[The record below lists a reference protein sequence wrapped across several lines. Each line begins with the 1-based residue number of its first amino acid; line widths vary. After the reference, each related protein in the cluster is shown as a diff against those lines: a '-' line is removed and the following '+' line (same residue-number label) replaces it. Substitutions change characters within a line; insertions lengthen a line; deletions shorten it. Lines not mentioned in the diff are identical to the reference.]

1 MRQAALRKPFGAHR
15 SQSASLPPPIGG
27 LNARDSLAN
36 MKPEDAILL
45 DNWFPR
51 TTDVAVRR
59 GFVSHATFTGNCEM
73 VIVYSGLTG
82 TKVFVAVDTTNDAI
96 IDATAGGAIST
107 PVVGGAGPT
116 VQALTSPRFDYVNY
130 GTPGGQFLSL
140 VNGANTPLQYDGT
153 TWSASTMT
161 GVTTSTL
168 FTNAV
173 YAERLWFGAKDTFN
187 VWYLGVRSITG
198 ALTQL
203 NLGSLFKLGG
213 SLNSIVT
220 VTDAADTLTDYI
232 AFVSTEGEVIAFTGT
247 DPATAANWRMA
258 AHFRIG
264 RPVCKGQRA
273 WCKYGADALIVCA
286 DGVVSLR
293 RAIATDRAENAASVS
308 DKIRN
313 LVNADVAVNGTR
325 FGWQIEVH
333 PTGSKLIV
341 NVPTAEASSSRQ
353 YVMNTQSGAWCRF
366 TGWNAFAFGIA
377 KDTLYWGGA
386 GKLVVA
392 DSSAEDGTAA
402 IATDCRQAFN
412 YFGARGKTKLVHM
425 LRPILAISGQAEVA
439 VGIDTD
445 YAENGG
451 MAFQTISGGAGDPW
465 GGLWSA
471 VWSQAATVYRR
482 WFSVAGEG
490 FAIAPKLRT
499 STDGVEV
506 AWSSTDCV
514 YEAGGRL

>member
-1 MRQAALRKPFGAHR
+1 
-15 SQSASLPPPIGG
+15 
-27 LNARDSLAN
+27 
-36 MKPEDAILL
+36 
-45 DNWFPR
+45 
-51 TTDVAVRR
+51 
-59 GFVSHATFTGNCEM
+59 
-73 VIVYSGLTG
+73 
-82 TKVFVAVDTTNDAI
+82 
-96 IDATAGGAIST
+96 
-107 PVVGGAGPT
+107 
-116 VQALTSPRFDYVNY
+116 
-130 GTPGGQFLSL
+130 
-140 VNGANTPLQYDGT
+140 
-153 TWSASTMT
+153 MT

-187 VWYLGVRSITG
+187 VWYLAVRSITG

-247 DPATAANWRMA
+247 DPASANTWRMA

-273 WCKYGADALIVCA
+273 WCKLGADALIVCA

-313 LVNADVAVNGTR
+313 LANADVAANGTR

-341 NVPTAEASSSRQ
+341 NVPTAESATSRQ
-353 YVMNTQSGAWCRF
+353 YVMNTQTGAWCRF
-366 TGWNAFAFGIA
+366 TGWNAFALGIA

-386 GKLVVA
+386 GLLVKG
-392 DSSAEDGTAA
+392 DTGAEDGTAA
-402 IATDCRQAFN
+402 ITADCRQAFN
-412 YFGARGKTKLVHM
+412 YFGARGRTKLMHM
-425 LRPILAISGQAEVA
+425 LRPILAISGTAEVA
-439 VGIDTD
+439 VGLDTD
-445 YAENGG
+445 YAENGS
-451 MAFQTISGGAGDPW
+451 MAFQTIAGGAGDPW

-490 FAIAPKLRT
+490 FAIAPRLRT

-506 AWSSTDCV
+506 AWSATDCV
-514 YEAGGRL
+514 YEAGGRI

>member
-187 VWYLGVRSITG
+187 VWYLGV
-198 ALTQL
+198 Q
-203 NLGSLFKLGG
+203 
-213 SLNSIVT
+213 
-220 VTDAADTLTDYI
+220 
-232 AFVSTEGEVIAFTGT
+232 
-247 DPATAANWRMA
+247 
-258 AHFRIG
+258 IG
-264 RPVCKGQRA
+264 RAHV
-273 WCKYGADALIVCA
+273 
-286 DGVVSLR
+286 
-293 RAIATDRAENAASVS
+293 
-308 DKIRN
+308 
-313 LVNADVAVNGTR
+313 
-325 FGWQIEVH
+325 
-333 PTGSKLIV
+333 
-341 NVPTAEASSSRQ
+341 
-353 YVMNTQSGAWCRF
+353 
-366 TGWNAFAFGIA
+366 
-377 KDTLYWGGA
+377 
-386 GKLVVA
+386 
-392 DSSAEDGTAA
+392 
-402 IATDCRQAFN
+402 
-412 YFGARGKTKLVHM
+412 
-425 LRPILAISGQAEVA
+425 
-439 VGIDTD
+439 
-445 YAENGG
+445 
-451 MAFQTISGGAGDPW
+451 
-465 GGLWSA
+465 
-471 VWSQAATVYRR
+471 
-482 WFSVAGEG
+482 
-490 FAIAPKLRT
+490 
-499 STDGVEV
+499 
-506 AWSSTDCV
+506 
-514 YEAGGRL
+514 

>member
-1 MRQAALRKPFGAHR
+1 MRQAALRRPFGVPR

-59 GFVSHATFTGNCEM
+59 GYTSHATFTGNCET
-73 VIVYSGLTG
+73 VLVYSGLTN
-82 TKVFVAVDTTNDAI
+82 TKVFVAVNTTNDAI
-96 IDATAGGAIST
+96 IDATSGGAIST
-107 PVVGGAGPT
+107 PVVGGSGPT
-116 VQALTSPRFDYVNY
+116 VQAVTSPRFDYVNY
-130 GTPGGQFLSL
+130 GTSGGQFMSL
-140 VNGANTPLQYDGT
+140 VNGADTPLQYDGT

-168 FTNAV
+168 FTNAA

-187 VWYLGVRSITG
+187 VWYLAVRSITG

-247 DPATAANWRMA
+247 DPASASTWRMA

-273 WCKYGADALIVCA
+273 WCKLGADALIVCA

-313 LVNADVAVNGTR
+313 LVNADVAANGTR

-341 NVPTAEASSSRQ
+341 NVPTAESATSRQ
-353 YVMNTQSGAWCRF
+353 YVMNTQTGAWCRF
-366 TGWNAFAFGIA
+366 TGWNAFALGIA

-386 GKLVVA
+386 GLLVKG
-392 DSSAEDGTAA
+392 DTGAEDGTAA
-402 IATDCRQAFN
+402 ITADCRQAFN
-412 YFGARGKTKLVHM
+412 YFGARGRTKLMHM
-425 LRPILAISGQAEVA
+425 LRPILAISGAAEVA

-445 YAENGG
+445 YAENGS
-451 MAFQTISGGAGDPW
+451 AAYQTITGGAGDPW

-482 WFSVAGEG
+482 WFTVAGEG

-506 AWSSTDCV
+506 AWSATDCV

>member
-1 MRQAALRKPFGAHR
+1 
-15 SQSASLPPPIGG
+15 
-27 LNARDSLAN
+27 
-36 MKPEDAILL
+36 
-45 DNWFPR
+45 
-51 TTDVAVRR
+51 
-59 GFVSHATFTGNCEM
+59 
-73 VIVYSGLTG
+73 
-82 TKVFVAVDTTNDAI
+82 
-96 IDATAGGAIST
+96 
-107 PVVGGAGPT
+107 
-116 VQALTSPRFDYVNY
+116 
-130 GTPGGQFLSL
+130 
-140 VNGANTPLQYDGT
+140 
-153 TWSASTMT
+153 MT

-220 VTDAADTLTDYI
+220 VTDAANELTDYI

-247 DPATAANWRMA
+247 DPASANTWRMA

-490 FAIAPKLRT
+490 FAIAPKLST

-506 AWSSTDCV
+506 AWSATDCV